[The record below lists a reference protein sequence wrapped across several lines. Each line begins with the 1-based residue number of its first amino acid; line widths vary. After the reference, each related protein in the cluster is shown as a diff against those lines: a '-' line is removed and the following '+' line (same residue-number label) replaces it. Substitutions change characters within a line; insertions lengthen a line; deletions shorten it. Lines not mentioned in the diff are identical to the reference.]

1 MEWVSVQFGS
11 MTEHLLCVLSAED
24 TGMNYPQQSSNLKG
38 IEEKEKK
45 KPADMELQNKLL
57 YWSSGS

>member
-11 MTEHLLCVLSAED
+11 MTEHLLCVLSAMD

-38 IEEKEKK
+38 YRKK
-45 KPADMELQNKLL
+45 KKQPADMELQNKLL